1 MAKKLN
7 PQYNKTVS
15 KRSGRKVFTLKKVEL
30 AYIIGS
36 HTSVGSNPLHTEKG
50 GWSNLIE
57 ENLN

>member
-7 PQYNKTVS
+7 PLYNKTVS

-36 HTSVGSNPLHTEKG
+36 QSGSDTIPQIRT
-50 GWSNLIE
+50 GWSSLIE